1 MKKILIAEDDKYL
14 ASAYEMKLTKYGYS
28 VRVAV
33 DGVKFLEECN
43 KEVPD
48 LIILDLVMPNMDGFK
63 VLEELKKN
71 ARFKSI
77 PVIVATNVDEQKDR
91 DKCDAYGVVSYM
103 VKSTLSFDKLSDKIR
118 FILHE

>member
-14 ASAYEMKLTKYGYS
+14 ASAYEMKLTKYGYA
-28 VRVAV
+28 VRVAP
-33 DGVKFLEECN
+33 DGQQMLDECA
-43 KEVPD
+43 KDAPD
-48 LIILDLVMPNMDGFK
+48 LIILDLIMPNMDGFK
-63 VLEELKKN
+63 VLEELKKHP
-71 ARFKSI
+71 RWKSI

-91 DKCDAYGVVSYM
+91 DKCDAFGVVSYM